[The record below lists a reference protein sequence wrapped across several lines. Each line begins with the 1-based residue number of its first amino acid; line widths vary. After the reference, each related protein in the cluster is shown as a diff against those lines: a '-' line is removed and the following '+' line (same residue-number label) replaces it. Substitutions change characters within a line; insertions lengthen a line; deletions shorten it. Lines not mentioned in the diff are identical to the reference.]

1 MPTPKEDSSKKLE
14 VKVIA
19 SEKTIYSGTAK
30 SVSSEN
36 EQGRFDV
43 LPGHQ
48 SFISIIQRVILIQT
62 SKNEKVQLRIGK
74 GILKCV
80 KNNVEIL
87 VGLESL

>member
-1 MPTPKEDSSKKLE
+1 METKDKTQKLE
-14 VKVIA
+14 VKVIE
-19 SEKTIYSGTAK
+19 SEKTIYSGSAK

-36 EQGRFDV
+36 EEGRFDV

-48 SFISIIQRVILIQT
+48 SFISIIKRNILIQT
-62 SKNEKVQLRIGK
+62 NHNEKVQLRIGK

-80 KNNVEIL
+80 KNEVEIL